1 MKVADGKKKHY
12 LIEVEENDPLGFL
25 GKEQRQNN
33 EARIIKDEA
42 HEPLDYS
49 VSRRF
54 RHNYS
59 QRDLSVVF
67 AKNQLFQR
75 ILCDTAS
82 SKGCLGWVSTS
93 FKLRNTS
100 TKFRRIC

>member
-33 EARIIKDEA
+33 EA

-59 QRDLSVVF
+59 QRDLGVVF
-67 AKNQLFQR
+67 AKNQLFSENS
-75 ILCDTAS
+75 L
-82 SKGCLGWVSTS
+82 
-93 FKLRNTS
+93 
-100 TKFRRIC
+100 

>member
-25 GKEQRQNN
+25 GKEQRQTN
-33 EARIIKDEA
+33 EARLIKDEA

-59 QRDLSVVF
+59 QRDLGVVVLQKIDF
-67 AKNQLFQR
+67 FREFFVTPPLAKV
-75 ILCDTAS
+75 A
-82 SKGCLGWVSTS
+82 
-93 FKLRNTS
+93 
-100 TKFRRIC
+100 

>member
-25 GKEQRQNN
+25 GKEQRQTN
-33 EARIIKDEA
+33 EARLIKDEA

-67 AKNQLFQR
+67 CKKNQLF
-75 ILCDTAS
+75 
-82 SKGCLGWVSTS
+82 
-93 FKLRNTS
+93 
-100 TKFRRIC
+100 FREFFVTPPRAKVA